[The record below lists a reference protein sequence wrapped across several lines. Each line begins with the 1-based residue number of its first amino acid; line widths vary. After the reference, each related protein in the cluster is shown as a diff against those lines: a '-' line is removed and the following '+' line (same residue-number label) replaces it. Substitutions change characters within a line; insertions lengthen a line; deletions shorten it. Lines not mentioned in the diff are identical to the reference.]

1 MAITRVWIEEGCISC
16 GLSESNC
23 PEVFKVETG
32 EPSKVIEGA
41 DYSGLEEKIKI
52 AAESCPVEVIKYD
65 EDDDQ
70 KNAPPPIN
78 RFSGTISFSRRK
90 MQSRNLEQVRKMS
103 VDKPPKRPKK
113 NPSKE
118 SRLKGMLKK
127 RK

>member
-32 EPSKVIEGA
+32 EPSKVIEGV
-41 DYSGLEEKIKI
+41 DYSGLEAKIKI

-65 EDDDQ
+65 ECNDDQ

-78 RFSGTISFSRRK
+78 RSMG
-90 MQSRNLEQVRKMS
+90 
-103 VDKPPKRPKK
+103 DWD
-113 NPSKE
+113 
-118 SRLKGMLKK
+118 
-127 RK
+127 

>member
-1 MAITRVWIEEGCISC
+1 MI
-16 GLSESNC
+16 
-23 PEVFKVETG
+23 
-32 EPSKVIEGA
+32 
-41 DYSGLEEKIKI
+41 
-52 AAESCPVEVIKYD
+52 D

-90 MQSRNLEQVRKMS
+90 MQSRDLEQVSKMP
-103 VDKPPKRPKK
+103 VVKRPKRPKK

-127 RK
+127 RRG